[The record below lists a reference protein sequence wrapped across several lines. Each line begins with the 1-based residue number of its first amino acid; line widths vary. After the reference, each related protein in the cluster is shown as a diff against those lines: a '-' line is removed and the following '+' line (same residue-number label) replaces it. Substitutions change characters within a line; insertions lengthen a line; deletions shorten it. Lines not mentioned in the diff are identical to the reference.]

1 MIGAIL
7 FVHRLSYKLQSFWQ
21 LWIWAVVSSDRV
33 KRVDEIC
40 AKGILYMHLVFDFRI
55 FLFIDWH
62 MVMYTANYLA
72 ESYNVIYHHRTQGR
86 SQPHSSGWARVP
98 LSTFFLKFWLIFLI
112 FPQILVISSLFW
124 AHPGRPWLRLW
135 WKLVM
140 TPLLLLPFCRLAI
153 ASFYVLSVRALHL
166 VCLFDSIN
174 AVQVLSI
181 ASIVIHWKG
190 PYRA

>member
-1 MIGAIL
+1 MLTESGSVISRSIAHILSCTMIGAIL
-7 FVHRLSYKLQSFWQ
+7 FVHRLSYKLHSFWQ

-98 LSTFFLKFWLIFLI
+98 LSTLFLKFWLIFLI

-124 AHPGRPWLRLW
+124 PSGWASRPPGKALATALMKTSHDSPFA
-135 WKLVM
+135 
-140 TPLLLLPFCRLAI
+140 TPLL
-153 ASFYVLSVRALHL
+153 
-166 VCLFDSIN
+166 
-174 AVQVLSI
+174 QVSNC
-181 ASIVIHWKG
+181 
-190 PYRA
+190 